1 MIVLEQDFKGSPH
14 EETLVDLAKNHFK
27 LPLGKIVV
35 VSHGQANQRVPYP
48 TRVCQRLD
56 PFFSSLFFSF
66 LFLHSLSSKAGD
78 PFVLAAAG
86 EPT

>member
-1 MIVLEQDFKGSPH
+1 MD
-14 EETLVDLAKNHFK
+14 LVDLAKNHRFK
-27 LPLGKIVV
+27 LALGKIVV
-35 VSHGQANQRVPYP
+35 VSHGQASNAYP
-48 TRVCQRLD
+48 ALSRVCQRLD
-56 PFFSSLFFSF
+56 PFFSLSRFFSF